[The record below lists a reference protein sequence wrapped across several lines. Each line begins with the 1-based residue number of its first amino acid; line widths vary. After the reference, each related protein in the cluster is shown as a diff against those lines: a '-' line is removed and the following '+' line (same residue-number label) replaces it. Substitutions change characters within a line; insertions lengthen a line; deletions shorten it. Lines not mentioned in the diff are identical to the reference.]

1 MKGRGGWP
9 FINLL
14 PKIPVSR
21 MVPGDI
27 IVFKNALP
35 DLLIYKSEP
44 EASWS
49 ITPGTVPKN
58 ITIIFYHDGQLKTF
72 CVTTEGRLTYMV
84 KC

>member
-1 MKGRGGWP
+1 MKGRGSWP
-9 FINLL
+9 FIDLL
-14 PKIPVSR
+14 PQVPVAR

-27 IVFKNALP
+27 IVFKTALP

-58 ITIIFYHDGQLKTF
+58 ITIIFYHDG
-72 CVTTEGRLTYMV
+72 G
-84 KC
+84 